1 MTLERS
7 AIVTGM
13 WRRQSLGIFVKNF
26 RDTDASFE
34 EKLRETVANQYT
46 KIRTGSTCCGHP
58 GQPGC

>member
-1 MTLERS
+1 MVR
-7 AIVTGM
+7 AM
-13 WRRQSLGIFVKNF
+13 PRRPSIGIFLKNF
-26 RDTDASFE
+26 RESDASFE

>member
-1 MTLERS
+1 MP
-7 AIVTGM
+7 
-13 WRRQSLGIFVKNF
+13 RRPSIGIFLKNF
-26 RDTDASFE
+26 RESDASFE